1 MSTSTYFSKFS
12 HVNEQNLIEDIVIES
27 IQIYGHDI
35 SYLPR
40 ISNNL
45 DELLGEDPSSSFNT
59 AYPIEMYIKN
69 TDGFEGEGSFLSKF
83 GLEIRDQITFTVAKR
98 TWSSLGVS
106 NRPKEGD
113 LIWFPLTSKL
123 FEIQFVEHE
132 SVFYQTGRLQVYDIQ
147 CELFEYSDEAIDT
160 GIATIDAIE
169 ADNAFI
175 QTFPVTFVDL
185 GFLLLEDS
193 SFIVDEDTTSTEA
206 LTGKGNKLIQ
216 DTILNFKA
224 NEVITGQVSLASA
237 KITTANA
244 THIHVSDASN
254 TFSFGE
260 QIIGST
266 STAKATLGAKI
277 QASGQV
283 ITNDPLANNV
293 TIETIADSIID
304 FTENNPFSES
314 Y

>member
-1 MSTSTYFSKFS
+1 
-12 HVNEQNLIEDIVIES
+12 
-27 IQIYGHDI
+27 
-35 SYLPR
+35 
-40 ISNNL
+40 
-45 DELLGEDPSSSFNT
+45 
-59 AYPIEMYIKN
+59 
-69 TDGFEGEGSFLSKF
+69 
-83 GLEIRDQITFTVAKR
+83 
-98 TWSSLGVS
+98 
-106 NRPKEGD
+106 
-113 LIWFPLTSKL
+113 
-123 FEIQFVEHE
+123 
-132 SVFYQTGRLQVYDIQ
+132 
-147 CELFEYSDEAIDT
+147 LFEYSDEAIDT

-185 GFLLLEDS
+185 GFLLLEDN